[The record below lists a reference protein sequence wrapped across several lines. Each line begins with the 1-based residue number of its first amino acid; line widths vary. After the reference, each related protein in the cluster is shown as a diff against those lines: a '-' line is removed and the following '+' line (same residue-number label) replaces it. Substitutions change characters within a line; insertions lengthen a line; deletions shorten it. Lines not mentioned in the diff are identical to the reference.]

1 MPRPIP
7 VPIVLHVDPEPF
19 VDSLRRLYQDEFCH
33 SVLRATLLYQNQI
46 TQIDMAWSAEGT
58 ADDGSTFAW
67 CLLLYLTSSRGSR

>member
-33 SVLRATLLYQNQI
+33 SVVHATLVLVKRL
-46 TQIDMAWSAEGT
+46 SVG
-58 ADDGSTFAW
+58 
-67 CLLLYLTSSRGSR
+67 LLLFFELDVE